1 MVASMRKMILGL
13 AALAATA
20 LPANAADRRFPI
32 TDFDRIVVEGPYVVR
47 VVTGRTTSAMAEGT
61 TAALDRLSL
70 DVNGQTL
77 RIRRT
82 SGAVGWTTRS
92 SAQEGTPVI
101 EVTTRN
107 LRSVRLIGPA
117 NVEIDRVQ
125 GLRVDLVVQGSGRLR
140 VQEAAADNLSIGLAG
155 SGIIELDGEVESL
168 TADIQGTGNVA
179 ASGLTAENASVTAVT
194 NGTVALNVTRAANV
208 TALGLGQVTIT
219 GPAACNIRG
228 ANASLVSC
236 GSGAAR

>member
-1 MVASMRKMILGL
+1 MVASMRTLILGL

-20 LPANAADRRFPI
+20 VPANAADRRFPI

-82 SGAVGWTTRS
+82 SGAVGWTARS
-92 SAQEGTPVI
+92 GAQEGTPVI

-140 VQEAAADNLSIGLAG
+140 VEEAAADNLSIGLAG

-236 GSGAAR
+236 GSGAPR